1 MTEYG
6 ISDYYATRLSKVG
19 FDFYKF
25 LTYLPFRLEV
35 ISPDLHKPADLYF
48 ITGKI
53 IRNLDKGK
61 YMVYTVKTVNGE
73 IGVFDFAKKLRYM
86 KDFDDN
92 QEYQIL
98 ITNSKDY
105 ISLVDIV
112 RKSYQT
118 SSSFE
123 LGKLENK
130 VYYRPIYSLINFQI
144 RSKQINNI
152 HKDIKSDFYKLNLK
166 GLVPPNSIVPEIMDM
181 EMIHKPTSLEE
192 YRAGIKNWNNFNA
205 FLNIVFLNHLDD
217 IKPNHDTVLNPYPK
231 NFVDDFQKS
240 IDIKLSPSQLKAID
254 EILTHITFKNN

>member
-6 ISDYYATRLSKVG
+6 ISDYYATRLTKQG

-35 ISPDLHKPADLYF
+35 ICPDLSKKADLYF

-61 YMVYTVKTVNGE
+61 YMVYTVKTVDGE
-73 IGVFDFAKKLRYM
+73 IGIFDFAKKLRYM
-86 KDFDDN
+86 KDFDDSK
-92 QEYQIL
+92 EYQIL
-98 ITNSKDY
+98 LTISKDY
-105 ISLVDIV
+105 ITMVDIV
-112 RKSYQT
+112 LKSHKT
-118 SSSFE
+118 SPSFE
-123 LGKLENK
+123 LGKLEDK

-166 GLVPPNSIVPEIMDM
+166 GLVPANSIVPEIINM
-181 EMIHKPTSLEE
+181 EYIHKPRSLLE
-192 YRAGIKNWNNFNA
+192 YQEGIRNWNNFNA

-217 IKPNHDTVLNPYPK
+217 VKPNLDTVINPKPE
-231 NFVDDFQKS
+231 NFVQDFQKT
-240 IDIKLSPSQLKAID
+240 INITLSESQLKAI
-254 EILTHITFKNN
+254 EIILDHITY